1 MLHVKLKTETGEVD
15 AYALEFISYRD
26 EIMAVVSPKNT
37 EGLIKAVPLAEIR
50 LSTIPGAAYIN
61 QKLNEKGAV

>member
-1 MLHVKLKTETGEVD
+1 
-15 AYALEFISYRD
+15 
-26 EIMAVVSPKNT
+26 MAVVSPKNT